1 IRTRESQCG
10 GDRPQARVG
19 ALQGPPHRQGL
30 GHVGLASRVAHLGW
44 QRCAVRSR
52 RQTRQRRPL
61 WAEVRRQREG
71 PMSVDALLARL
82 EKVKGRNGSWTACCP
97 AHADKS
103 PSLAIKDEGG
113 KVLVHCFGGCT
124 VEAVIGAVGMDLT
137 ELFPPKE
144 PNHSTPQ
151 PKAK

>member
-1 IRTRESQCG
+1 
-10 GDRPQARVG
+10 
-19 ALQGPPHRQGL
+19 
-30 GHVGLASRVAHLGW
+30 
-44 QRCAVRSR
+44 
-52 RQTRQRRPL
+52 
-61 WAEVRRQREG
+61 
-71 PMSVDALLARL
+71 MSVDALLARL

-144 PNHSTPQ
+144 PTYTPQ
-151 PKAK
+151 PKVKFYASDLMRVIALEARIVSIAAYDMGKGKTLPQVDLDRLQLACQRINSALEATE